1 MNKKYLIIFLFSL
14 LFLSPIIGHASQ
26 LSQINI
32 DQYGDLTGYYVIN
45 VTNAPTVLTIT
56 IPGNITGYEAFSLN
70 NNSVLPASV
79 SGNNISILV
88 ENNSLVNISFVSLDA
103 TIQKGQVFI
112 LDLNLPIETNII
124 LPKNSVIIYTNASI
138 NDINSNIINVNPG
151 NIEIEYSLQNITS
164 TSSTTTQTSTTFIT
178 STSSTTITSTQN
190 TSSITPPHTSSTTS
204 SSTTPSKIS
213 STLYG
218 IIVVVIVIIVLVV
231 MLLRR
236 K

>member
-164 TSSTTTQTSTTFIT
+164 TSSTT
-178 STSSTTITSTQN
+178 ITSTQN

-218 IIVVVIVIIVLVV
+218 IIVVVVIVIIVLVV